1 MPSPSA
7 FSPRALYLFHR
18 RNNRSTRSHQ
28 LLSCISSWAHNIFGL
43 DSEENKIFLFSNQ
56 NSNTDLPIIKTQLET
71 MNRFA
76 PLRSLRRLAASSE
89 TSWSKQMSFASPES
103 DFAAASLPSPSTATA
118 TTRAISAWSGQLTFA
133 SAESDF
139 TQSNMMKDI
148 SSSRSLSTSSLGQ
161 LWSQTLS
168 FASPES
174 DFTTSWFQATEST
187 RLPQT
192 FAEALMEEK
201 RAVVVTTAASPHRIV
216 HVNAAWEGLCGY
228 SRSEALDRT
237 LSLIQGPDTNSQ
249 LASSTVQKVLS
260 QQQVHDAYL
269 INYGKDGR
277 RFVNHLS
284 MGLLSLEGENN
295 FLVGVLEEVQAEDV
309 PLRMVSY

>member
-1 MPSPSA
+1 
-7 FSPRALYLFHR
+7 
-18 RNNRSTRSHQ
+18 
-28 LLSCISSWAHNIFGL
+28 
-43 DSEENKIFLFSNQ
+43 
-56 NSNTDLPIIKTQLET
+56 

-76 PLRSLRRLAASSE
+76 PFRSLRRLAASSE
-89 TSWSKQMSFASPES
+89 ASWSKQMSFASPES
-103 DFAAASLPSPSTATA
+103 DFVAASLSSPSTTTA
-118 TTRAISAWSGQLTFA
+118 TTRALSAWSGQLTFA

-139 TQSNMMKDI
+139 TQSNMMKEM
-148 SSSRSLSTSSLGQ
+148 SSSRSLSTSSSSSLGQ
-161 LWSQTLS
+161 MWSQTLS

-174 DFTTSWFQATEST
+174 DFTTSWFQTTESP

-201 RAVVVTTAASPHRIV
+201 RAVVVTTAASPHKIV

-260 QQQVHDAYL
+260 QQQTHDAYL
-269 INYGKDGR
+269 INYAKDGR
-277 RFVNHLS
+277 RFINHLS

-295 FLVGVLEEVQAEDV
+295 FMVGVLEEVQAEDV

>member
-1 MPSPSA
+1 
-7 FSPRALYLFHR
+7 
-18 RNNRSTRSHQ
+18 
-28 LLSCISSWAHNIFGL
+28 
-43 DSEENKIFLFSNQ
+43 
-56 NSNTDLPIIKTQLET
+56 

-76 PLRSLRRLAASSE
+76 SLRSLRRLAASSE

-103 DFAAASLPSPSTATA
+103 DFVAASLSSPSTTTA
-118 TTRAISAWSGQLTFA
+118 SARALSVWSGQLTFA

-139 TQSNMMKDI
+139 TQSNTMKDI

-174 DFTTSWFQATEST
+174 DFTTSWFQSTESSP

-192 FAEALMEEK
+192 LAEALMEEK
-201 RAVVVTTAASPHRIV
+201 RAVVVTTAASPHKIV

-269 INYGKDGR
+269 VNYAKDGR
-277 RFVNHLS
+277 RFINHLS

-295 FLVGVLEEVQAEDV
+295 FMVGVLEEVQAEDV